1 MFGSC
6 ILYLIYMNI
15 IQNRKI
21 YFIISGFLFTASI
34 AAMLIFGFKL
44 GIDFTGGSLMAIKVS
59 DNIETNATAIQ
70 EILTKGEKSLLESV
84 AIQPAGER
92 GFLLRFKAVTEDEHQ
107 AVLGALR
114 LALAPKDTATTSEAT
129 AGKAEVKSNPLPGIK
144 AVNNKGE
151 PVDIKFEANPA
162 ITAESGTTTIGGSEI
177 VMEDSFESIGPTVG
191 RELQE
196 RSIYAL
202 LAVMIAIIIYIAW
215 AFRKV
220 SQPVASWKYG
230 VVAVIALLHDV
241 IVPAG
246 VFAVLGHYGGVE
258 IDILFVT
265 ALLTILGFSVHDT
278 IVVFDR
284 TRENLARG
292 HRFSPPARG
301 GDKEGVGGFEEV
313 VNASVNQTIRRS
325 INTSATAFLA
335 LLAMYLFGGEPIKHF
350 VLALMIGI
358 AIGTYS
364 SIFIAS
370 PLLVVWNNWKQ
381 RR

>member
-1 MFGSC
+1 
-6 ILYLIYMNI
+6 
-15 IQNRKI
+15 
-21 YFIISGFLFTASI
+21 
-34 AAMLIFGFKL
+34 MLLFGFKL
-44 GIDFTGGSLMAIKVS
+44 GIDFTGGSLLSIKVA

-335 LLAMYLFGGEPIKHF
+335 LLAMFLFGGEPIKNF

>member
-1 MFGSC
+1 
-6 ILYLIYMNI
+6 MNI

-21 YFIISGFLFTASI
+21 YFILSGVLFTASI
-34 AAMLIFGFKL
+34 AAMLVFGFKL
-44 GIDFTGGSLMAIKVS
+44 GIDFTGGSLLSIKVA
-59 DNIETNATAIQ
+59 DTVETNPAAIQ
-70 EILTKGEKSLLESV
+70 AILTGGEEKLLESV
-84 AIQPAGER
+84 LVQSAGER
-92 GFLLRFKAVTEDEHQ
+92 GFLLRFKEVNEEEHQ
-107 AVLGALR
+107 AILRALR
-114 LALAPKDTATTSEAT
+114 LALSPAPTPSNLPLGQGETKSTTP

-144 AVNNKGE
+144 AVNSQGQ
-151 PVDIKFEANPA
+151 PVDIKFETNPE
-162 ITAESGTTTIGGSEI
+162 ITAESGTTTIGGADI
-177 VMEDSFESIGPTVG
+177 VAEDSFESIGPTVG
-191 RELQE
+191 NELKQ

-202 LAVMIAIIIYIAW
+202 AAVLIAIIFYIAW

-230 VVAVIALLHDV
+230 VVAVVALLHDV

-258 IDILFVT
+258 IDVLFVT

-284 TRENLARG
+284 TRENLARRSNG
-292 HRFSPPARG
+292 S
-301 GDKEGVGGFEEV
+301 FEDV
-313 VNASVNQTIRRS
+313 VNTSVNQTIRRS

-370 PLLVVWNNWKQ
+370 PLLVVWNNWS
-381 RR
+381 RRQK

>member
-1 MFGSC
+1 MQ
-6 ILYLIYMNI
+6 I

-21 YFIISGFLFTASI
+21 YFIISGLLFTVSI
-34 AAMLIFGFKL
+34 AAILTFGFKL
-44 GIDFTGGSLMAIKVS
+44 GIDFTGGSLLAIKVS
-59 DNIETNATAIQ
+59 DKVQTNPAAIAA
-70 EILTKGEKSLLESV
+70 ILTTGEKKVLEGAQV
-84 AIQPAGER
+84 QGAGER
-92 GFLLRFKAVTEDEHQ
+92 GFLIRFKTVSEDEHQ
-107 AVLGALR
+107 AVLAALR
-114 LALAPKDTATTSEAT
+114 LALAPAPTPSNLPLGQGETKPTT
-129 AGKAEVKSNPLPGIK
+129 AGKAEVKSNPLPGIQ
-144 AVNNKGE
+144 AVNSQGQ

-162 ITAESGTTTIGGSEI
+162 VTAESGTITIGGSDI
-177 VMEDSFESIGPTVG
+177 VIEDSFESIGPTVG
-191 RELQE
+191 NELKQ

-202 LAVMIAIIIYIAW
+202 AAVLVAIIIYIAW

-230 VVAVIALLHDV
+230 VVAVVALLHDV

-246 VFAVLGHYGGVE
+246 VFAVLGHYAGVE

-284 TRENLARG
+284 TRENLARRTAG
-292 HRFSPPARG
+292 S
-301 GDKEGVGGFEEV
+301 FEEV
-313 VNASVNQTIRRS
+313 VNTSVNQTIRRS

-335 LLAMYLFGGEPIKHF
+335 LLAMYLFGGEPIKNF

-370 PLLVVWNNWKQ
+370 PLLVVWNNWKH
-381 RR
+381 RK